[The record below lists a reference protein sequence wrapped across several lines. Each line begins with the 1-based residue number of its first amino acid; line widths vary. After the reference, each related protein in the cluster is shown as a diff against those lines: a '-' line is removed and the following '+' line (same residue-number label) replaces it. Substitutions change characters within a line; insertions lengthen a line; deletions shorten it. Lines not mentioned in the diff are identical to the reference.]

1 MKTTA
6 EIFRKTMPSIR
17 KAGGLVVDT
26 YCILPLEYER
36 MLLFPSVCGRI
47 LMTGEGFAFDT
58 KEEAEIHLKKWGKP
72 NRITWHIPPEKYHFV
87 PPSGIATD
95 RDIAI
100 CKQAGFTLYRDLIY
114 SSFFV
119 VLSRGKGRHQE
130 FLPGKLFSRHLQLI
144 GNEACMVPE
153 EAVGKIYMHLH
164 YDFHPKYQLHDIAT
178 VLS

>member
-1 MKTTA
+1 MKMTA
-6 EIFRKTMPSIR
+6 EIFQKSMPSIL

-26 YCILPLEYER
+26 YCILPLEDER

-47 LMTGEGFAFDT
+47 LMTGEGFACDT
-58 KEEAEIHLKKWGKP
+58 KDEAEIHLKKWGKP
-72 NRITWHIPPEKYHFV
+72 NHFSWHIRPEKFHFV
-87 PPSGIATD
+87 HPSGIATD

-114 SSFFV
+114 ARFFV
-119 VLSRGKGRHQE
+119 VLSRGKGRNQE
-130 FLPGKLFSRHLQLI
+130 FLPGKLFSGHLQLI

-164 YDFHPKYQLHDIAT
+164 HDYQPKYQLHDIESLA
-178 VLS
+178 